1 MKFDFKKLGGDV
13 LDVAKGSAR
22 IAKDKI
28 QEGAE
33 KVKEVDWQEKGK
45 ELQGKTKELQ
55 GKAKELIERY
65 EINEEDAAIYEGI
78 ERSKRP
84 LSSETALLAVFY
96 LMAIDGEIRADE
108 EEKLVEVGKELD
120 PSFDQHRAAIHD
132 VCRTEFD
139 SSMEPEK
146 LYQFIES
153 SVEKLLEEDVPSK
166 DSLVTPK
173 LLVWDMMA
181 VAYSDG
187 EYAGY
192 ERKLVEFVARKL
204 EIDEAILLELESSLE
219 TMIALDKEEKW
230 IKTTNRPY
238 LEIEEH
244 VNEIADR
251 KNVIFNSIKD
261 LITL

>member
-1 MKFDFKKLGGDV
+1 MKFDFKKLGSDV
-13 LDVAKGSAR
+13 LDAAKDSAR

-33 KVKEVDWQEKGK
+33 KVKEVDWKDKGK
-45 ELQGKTKELQ
+45 EFQ

-65 EINEEDAAIYEGI
+65 EIDEEEEMNSEGMDPA
-78 ERSKRP
+78 KRP
-84 LSSETALLAVFY
+84 LSSETALLVIFY
-96 LMAIDGEIRADE
+96 LMAIDGELRADE
-108 EEKLVEVGKELD
+108 EEKLMEVGKELD
-120 PSFDQHRAAIHD
+120 PLFDQHRTAIHE
-132 VCRTEFD
+132 VCQMEFD
-139 SSMEPEK
+139 TSLPSSE
-146 LYQFIES
+146 LYRLIEGN
-153 SVEKLLEEDVPSK
+153 VAAVLDEDEPSK

-187 EYAGY
+187 EYSGN
-192 ERKLVEFVARKL
+192 ERKLIEFVAKKL
-204 EIDEAILLELESSLE
+204 KIDEAILLELESSLE

-251 KNVIFNSIKD
+251 KSVIFSSIKD
-261 LITL
+261 LVTL